1 MTSILSWSTSKYGF
15 PVGNNILVW
24 SAILIAPLEKIQAVN
39 IRGVPRIPTKHCKNE
54 QTLLEYFRERG
65 YFGDNDEH
73 ARSAARINIQRFRA
87 KYGIFLAT
95 HDIWPVE
102 RYDSGK

>member
-1 MTSILSWSTSKYGF
+1 MLFRS
-15 PVGNNILVW
+15 
-24 SAILIAPLEKIQAVN
+24 
-39 IRGVPRIPTKHCKNE
+39 
-54 QTLLEYFRERG
+54 LEYFQERG

-102 RYDSGK
+102 RYDSDEDQSTETGYESRKKN